1 MAKLLLNSGGPAQE
15 LPLRSGLV
23 RVGRNSENDI
33 QIEHSSVSGVHCEIN
48 CAGDSIVVKDLS
60 STNGTFIERRAI
72 QEASLTHGQRL
83 QLGSVEM
90 ILDAPTAQAAVTATA
105 APVQTA
111 AASVSNKPRLAV
123 RLSHAAAPPAQEEAP
138 PAAVAVEMPPTLP
151 TPTPARP
158 GGLCKYHPRTPAR
171 WTCTGCHQL
180 YCDLCVASRPG
191 VANDKRFCRSCGGE
205 CLGVSVQVAIPE

>member
-23 RVGRNSENDI
+23 LV
-33 QIEHSSVSGVHCEIN
+33 
-48 CAGDSIVVKDLS
+48 
-60 STNGTFIERRAI
+60 
-72 QEASLTHGQRL
+72 
-83 QLGSVEM
+83 
-90 ILDAPTAQAAVTATA
+90 
-105 APVQTA
+105 
-111 AASVSNKPRLAV
+111 V

-191 VANDKRFCRSCGGE
+191 VANDKRFCRSCG
-205 CLGVSVQVAIPE
+205 